1 MSCVCVCV
9 YRCVSCP
16 PGQYMNGTRCAQCP
30 PGTVIE
36 AGSAGGVEACKPCG
50 EGLVTSDNVR
60 CFSPCKLSTND
71 GKTYDFTP
79 LARYNCTLH

>member
-1 MSCVCVCV
+1 
-9 YRCVSCP
+9 
-16 PGQYMNGTRCAQCP
+16 MNGTRCAQCP

-36 AGSAGGVEACKPCG
+36 AGSAGGVEACMPCG

-79 LARYNCTLH
+79 LARYTCTLRRILILSACVLNLGCERTKR